1 MVVDTAVWRNTLGS
15 GHADTV
21 TSINNLRL
29 LLKAKGAT
37 SLPLYV
43 QLLRE
48 RR

>member
-1 MVVDTAVWRNTLGS
+1 MDTQLAQYARQWA
-15 GHADTV
+15 ADTV

>member
-1 MVVDTAVWRNTLGS
+1 MDTQLAQYARQWA
-15 GHADTV
+15 ADTV

-43 QLLRE
+43 PLLRE